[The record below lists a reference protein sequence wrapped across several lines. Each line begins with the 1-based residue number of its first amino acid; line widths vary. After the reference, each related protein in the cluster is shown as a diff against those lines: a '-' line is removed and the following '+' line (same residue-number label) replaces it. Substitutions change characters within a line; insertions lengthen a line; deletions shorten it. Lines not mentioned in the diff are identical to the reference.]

1 MHFIQSAGIK
11 PVLPKVPTAL
21 VQAIDI
27 LAISKMRTAYRLR
40 QRILRSRRTHKVN
53 VVGHEAIAQ
62 YAKAEA
68 LAVVTEEFEIRT
80 TVVVNEEN
88 ILAVVA
94 ALNHMVRLSRYDNSG
109 YARHTENL
117 HHAGRYVNNR

>member
-1 MHFIQSAGIK
+1 MHFIEATGKK
-11 PVLPKVPTAL
+11 PVLPKVPTAP

-27 LAISKMRTAYRLR
+27 LAISKVRTANRLR
-40 QRILRSRRTHKVN
+40 QRILRARRAHQVD

-62 YAKAEA
+62 YAKAEPR
-68 LAVVTEEFEIRT
+68 AVVTEEFEVST

-94 ALNHMVRLSRYDNSG
+94 ALNHMVRPTRYDDSS
-109 YARHTENL
+109 YARHTEDL
-117 HHAGRYVNNR
+117 HHVSEKVK